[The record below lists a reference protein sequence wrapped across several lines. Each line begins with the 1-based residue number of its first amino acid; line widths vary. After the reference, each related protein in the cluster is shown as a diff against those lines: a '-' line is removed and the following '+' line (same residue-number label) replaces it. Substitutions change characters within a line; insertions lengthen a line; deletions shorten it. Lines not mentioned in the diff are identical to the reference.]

1 LCIHLSYSYWQLYA
15 TERCMADSLA
25 QTTHRL
31 EQLLEQILREND
43 RAKRDALAAEIWRIL
58 EEREQLRKQS
68 STSAK

>member
-1 LCIHLSYSYWQLYA
+1 
-15 TERCMADSLA
+15 MADSLA